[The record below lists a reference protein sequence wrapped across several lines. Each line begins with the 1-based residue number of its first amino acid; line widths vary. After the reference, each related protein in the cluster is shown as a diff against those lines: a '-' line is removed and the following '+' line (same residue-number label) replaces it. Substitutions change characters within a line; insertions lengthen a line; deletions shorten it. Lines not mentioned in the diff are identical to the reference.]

1 MMSTGSG
8 GSVSVAV
15 ARGDRPAR
23 RLGLTL
29 MAVGPAE
36 ARLAPAAEVPRRL
49 ADAAAVGAADAGG
62 DVPRPLLGV
71 VGRHGDG
78 AAVDDCGG
86 EGVFASCSVQI
97 KFCVLK
103 ADLCTGGSCR
113 GPGAPSRS
121 PPRSRRGSCSGKP
134 PSGRGSAPH
143 SDTGPGCT
151 GPSGPAGGR
160 RVKGQRRVLASRSLR
175 PQPSGRHLAG
185 GSGEAWQT
193 FADEAVQQRVA
204 TPAVAARHASA
215 VVPLELAVATHKAR
229 RTDALVPSGRVLKQ
243 ENWKLI

>member
-1 MMSTGSG
+1 MMSAGSG

-29 MAVGPAE
+29 VAVGPAE
-36 ARLAPAAEVPRRL
+36 ARLAPAAEVPRRP
-49 ADAAAVGAADAGG
+49 ADTAAVGAADAGG

-86 EGVFASCSVQI
+86 EGVFASCSVRI
-97 KFCVLK
+97 KFWVLK

-121 PPRSRRGSCSGKP
+121 APRSRRGSCSGNP
-134 PSGRGSAPH
+134 PSGRGSAPR

-151 GPSGPAGGR
+151 GPSGPAGR
-160 RVKGQRRVLASRSLR
+160 RVNSQRLVLTSGLLRPAAVRVSPRRRVRRSPADIRTRSR
-175 PQPSGRHLAG
+175 P
-185 GSGEAWQT
+185 
-193 FADEAVQQRVA
+193 
-204 TPAVAARHASA
+204 AARGS
-215 VVPLELAVATHKAR
+215 AR
-229 RTDALVPSGRVLKQ
+229 RCGTAR
-243 ENWKLI
+243 